1 MGFPRYGFWGD
12 GGDRVLLKA
21 QQCPY
26 NWKGTQRGVETGT
39 GSKKF
44 QTLGFPGNGFWGD
57 GGGCWSLMGMTRCVW
72 KKTKTISFWVR
83 WEIMSHAGGSSNR
96 SEEGRWWASQKI
108 DKVECWELE
117 TWFWVM
123 NQRWVLSFGFSMS
136 LSFETW
142 LMNLR
147 YEFWVMFF
155 EFWIRFSPKYLLSI
169 VV

>member
-26 NWKGTQRGVETGT
+26 NWKGTQRGTE
-39 GSKKF
+39 
-44 QTLGFPGNGFWGD
+44 
-57 GGGCWSLMGMTRCVW
+57 
-72 KKTKTISFWVR
+72 TISYFGVSWKWVLGR
-83 WEIMSHAGGSSNR
+83 WRRKCVDAGVWWGWLGVCGRRQNNFILGEIMSHARGSSNR

-108 DKVECWELE
+108 DKVEYWELE

-142 LMNLR
+142 AMNLR

-155 EFWIRFSPKYLLSI
+155 EFWIRFSPKHLLSI